1 MVKYVLAVQLFIFCI
16 VKNENKDSFWLV
28 VTANFFLFRIK
39 GVSPKVMKVI
49 QMLRLRK
56 IFSGAFVKINKN
68 SVAMMKIVEP
78 YVAWG

>member
-1 MVKYVLAVQLFIFCI
+1 MKSLFPVRSTRLIY
-16 VKNENKDSFWLV
+16 
-28 VTANFFLFRIK
+28 LFRIK

-56 IFSGAFVKINKN
+56 IFSGAFVRINKT
-68 SVAMMKIVEP
+68 SMAMMKIVEP